1 MLGPNGGLS
10 HVKTR
15 MTSNLPMDSLSG
27 SEPQVSNTAAAGAQA
42 QSPIDEWQVRFV
54 SACVDGPQHGAA
66 PCSAAR
72 GFCSSGTEPQVSS
85 TAVAGAQAQVC
96 TDVLQVRFVSASVD
110 GPQHGSAPCSAVRDF
125 CGSGTEPQVS
135 NTAVAGAQA
144 QVCTDGLHVRFVSAY
159 VDGPQQG
166 SAPCSAERDFCTSGS
181 EPQVSNIAAAGAQAQ
196 VPTDGLQ
203 VRCVSAFAVELQQGS
218 APCSDFGASRSEPQ
232 VSNIA
237 VAGAQAQVPTD
248 GLQVRFV
255 SASVDG
261 PQQGSAPCSA
271 VRDFCAF
278 HGLVPSPNDGGGQC
292 FWLSLSGSLGNVDAA
307 RSAVADWLRCSE
319 HQASADA
326 DDVEAGCLTTE
337 WQVNA
342 TVQANADMFGNGLL
356 ILHDPAAVGV
366 RFFPG
371 TQPKVVSLPAVA
383 AYLQLPPEQ
392 RAVVLLYTESN
403 TVGHFELIRCWSV
416 AGKTC
421 KEPPCSQVA
430 SLPARMLGGME
441 EPDSAPLASASASM
455 SPRWRIPASWRGLS
469 SDAVSDFSTAPA
481 PTVIDLDADSPE
493 AVTPNPAPLQR
504 PRLASPTVGVAVVPR
519 TASPLPPGSWGG
531 PSPDA
536 FRRHMRHVS
545 DVFASRP
552 PLPEALPAQVGP
564 PCFASAPDAE
574 VEFWVARLMAMPEDA
589 ACNFWRQMPMY
600 TQYITEHSLAEVGQH
615 MLSGVDALVASPMTG
630 DQALEVAP
638 RLGAVM
644 PLPMAVYVLYCSR
657 TTAKPV
663 YFLADLAFTL
673 LANLLHVDLRVNPYA
688 NDQSFSVCPRFWAL
702 PTGDTSAGKSP
713 AF

>member
-1 MLGPNGGLS
+1 
-10 HVKTR
+10 

-72 GFCSSGTEPQVSS
+72 GFCTSGTEPQVSS

-125 CGSGTEPQVS
+125 CGSGTGPQVS

-181 EPQVSNIAAAGAQAQ
+181 EPQVSNIAVAGAQAQ

-237 VAGAQAQVPTD
+237 VAGAQAQAPTD

-342 TVQANADMFGNGLL
+342 TVQANAEMFGNGLL

-416 AGKTC
+416 AGETC
-421 KEPPCSQVA
+421 VLTSGLAACAHAWWDGGARLS
-430 SLPARMLGGME
+430 PARIRLCFHV
-441 EPDSAPLASASASM
+441 AALA
-455 SPRWRIPASWRGLS
+455 
-469 SDAVSDFSTAPA
+469 
-481 PTVIDLDADSPE
+481 
-493 AVTPNPAPLQR
+493 
-504 PRLASPTVGVAVVPR
+504 
-519 TASPLPPGSWGG
+519 
-531 PSPDA
+531 
-536 FRRHMRHVS
+536 
-545 DVFASRP
+545 
-552 PLPEALPAQVGP
+552 
-564 PCFASAPDAE
+564 
-574 VEFWVARLMAMPEDA
+574 
-589 ACNFWRQMPMY
+589 
-600 TQYITEHSLAEVGQH
+600 HS
-615 MLSGVDALVASPMTG
+615 
-630 DQALEVAP
+630 
-638 RLGAVM
+638 
-644 PLPMAVYVLYCSR
+644 C
-657 TTAKPV
+657 
-663 YFLADLAFTL
+663 FLA
-673 LANLLHVDLRVNPYA
+673 
-688 NDQSFSVCPRFWAL
+688 RFVI
-702 PTGDTSAGKSP
+702 
-713 AF
+713 